1 MFTFRFPDVG
11 EGIQEG
17 HIVSW
22 LIKEGDMVKEDQVIA
37 KIETDKAVADIP
49 APRSGKILK
58 IYVPAGQ
65 IVKVG
70 EALVDI
76 GEEKEKASKKE
87 TQKIEKVPTK
97 KEIPKEIRRGASV
110 VGELEEATEVMKEPV
125 NKKVS
130 STTKEI
136 KALPAVRKLAKDKG
150 IDLSTVQGSG
160 KHGEILL
167 SDIQQGAKV
176 EIAKKI
182 QITKKY
188 DMWGYIDHVPLQGLR
203 KTIKEN
209 MEAQA
214 RIPIVTHMDE
224 MDVTKLWAI
233 REKEKTKLKDV
244 KLTFLPYI
252 VKAVIASL
260 KVNPILNSSL
270 EEDQILLKKYY
281 NIGIAVATSEG
292 LIVPVIKGADKKS
305 LIDIAKDI
313 ESLSEKAKQRTIDLM
328 DLKGSTFTIT
338 NIGSLGGIFATPML
352 NMGEAAILALGRIY
366 EKPLVVNGK
375 IQIRKVL
382 PVSLAFDHRILDG
395 AHAALFV
402 NKIKEYLEDPNRL
415 MLELS

>member
-1 MFTFRFPDVG
+1 MFTFKFPDVG

-22 LIKEGDMVKEDQVIA
+22 LVKEGDMVKEDQVLA

-49 APRSGKILK
+49 APRSGKILR
-58 IYVPAGQ
+58 IYAPAGQ

-76 GEEKEKASKKE
+76 GEEGEKVSKKE
-87 TQKIEKVPTK
+87 IQKIEKVPVK
-97 KEIPKEIRRGASV
+97 KGQSV
-110 VGELEEATEVMKEPV
+110 VGELEEATEVMKEPIS
-125 NKKVS
+125 KKIS
-130 STTKEI
+130 SSEKEI
-136 KALPAVRKLAKDKG
+136 KALPSVRKLAKDKD
-150 IDLSTVQGSG
+150 IDLTKIQGSG
-160 KHGEILL
+160 KNGEILL
-167 SDIQQGAKV
+167 SDLGEKTAENV
-176 EIAKKI
+176 KKI
-182 QITKKY
+182 LVTKKY

-214 RIPIVTHMDE
+214 KIPIVTHMDE

-233 REKEKTKLKDV
+233 REKEKTKIKDV

-281 NIGIAVATSEG
+281 NIGIAVATSDG

-375 IQIRKVL
+375 IMVRKVL

>member
-1 MFTFRFPDVG
+1 MMFTFKFPDVG

-22 LIKEGDMVKEDQVIA
+22 LVKEGDMVKEDQVLA

-49 APRSGKILK
+49 APRSGKILR
-58 IYVPAGQ
+58 IYAPAGQ

-76 GEEKEKASKKE
+76 GEEGEKVSKKE
-87 TQKIEKVPTK
+87 IQKIEKVPVK
-97 KEIPKEIRRGASV
+97 KGQSV
-110 VGELEEATEVMKEPV
+110 VGELEEATEVMKEPIS
-125 NKKVS
+125 KKIS
-130 STTKEI
+130 SSEKEI
-136 KALPAVRKLAKDKG
+136 KALPSVRKLAKDKD
-150 IDLSTVQGSG
+150 IDLTKIQGSG
-160 KHGEILL
+160 KNGEILL
-167 SDIQQGAKV
+167 SDLGEKTAENV
-176 EIAKKI
+176 KKI
-182 QITKKY
+182 LVTKKY

-214 RIPIVTHMDE
+214 KIPIVTHMDE

-233 REKEKTKLKDV
+233 REKEKTKIKDV

-281 NIGIAVATSEG
+281 NIGIAVATSDG

-375 IQIRKVL
+375 IMVRKVL